1 MMPPFLTCSSS
12 LPARYRHDHFECKHC
27 GLVWNDRCFPVWRG
41 SNSLRGSV
49 RLEEQYNIRKQR
61 IVRAWWRI
69 VRLEEIATANV
80 TKPDMD
86 GLGLSEKT
94 MLDREYTF
102 AIKRKTA
109 AEREL
114 ATQKAIKST
123 AYSEMADISSRMTL
137 RSPWIGNPYH
147 CIPERGHSHEM
158 VVVLRNESQSHGA
171 HTPSRAD

>member
-1 MMPPFLTCSSS
+1 MMTPFLTCSSS

-102 AIKRKTA
+102 AIKRGNSPL
-109 AEREL
+109 RRL
-114 ATQKAIKST
+114 
-123 AYSEMADISSRMTL
+123 SSLPHIL
-137 RSPWIGNPYH
+137 RWLI
-147 CIPERGHSHEM
+147 
-158 VVVLRNESQSHGA
+158 
-171 HTPSRAD
+171 